1 MATIKQCKKKVLHFG
16 FMDFNEGCF
25 VVAMASKSTLGEKY
39 PFSFLSY
46 GCQMEKFYAH
56 CPKNLINK

>member
-1 MATIKQCKKKVLHFG
+1 
-16 FMDFNEGCF
+16 MDFNEGCF
-25 VVAMASKSTLGEKY
+25 VVVMASKSTLGEKY
-39 PFSFLSY
+39 PISFLSY